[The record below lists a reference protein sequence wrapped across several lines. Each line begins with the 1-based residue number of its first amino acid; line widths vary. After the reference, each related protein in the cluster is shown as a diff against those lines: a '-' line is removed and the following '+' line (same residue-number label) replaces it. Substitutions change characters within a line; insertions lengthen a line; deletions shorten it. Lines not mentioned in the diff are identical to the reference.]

1 MEHFLAVLSYVLI
14 VSAIL
19 IGALI
24 VLEKRNPAKTIAWL
38 LVLIF
43 LPVVGFILYL
53 LFGRDM
59 RKKRLTRDK
68 KELDLSE
75 LEEESQISA
84 LEDRS
89 PLVRRLIQLG
99 ETAAHAPVTLKNKV
113 DIYVD
118 GNPLFEA
125 MLEDM
130 KQAIH
135 HIHLAYYI
143 VRDDELGRRVLDVLL
158 ERARNGVTIRFMY
171 DHVGSVFLPRRF
183 RETLEQA
190 GVEIVPILPV
200 TFPIIGRKLN
210 FRYHRKIT
218 IIDGRI
224 GYLGGFNIGDEYVG
238 KNKRFGFWRDT
249 HLRIEG
255 EAVHSLQYVFRE
267 DWEFASNKRFNGSAY
282 FPAIDRSTAPFQKNT
297 PMQLIAS
304 GPDSPI
310 PAILHA
316 ILNMIGGAERRLWIA
331 TPYLVPDE
339 SVLVA
344 LKTAA
349 LSGVDVRIVLPS
361 FPDHKL
367 VFYASTSYL
376 GELLASGVRV
386 YRYRKGFLHAK
397 VLLVDEDAVSVG
409 TANMDSRSFHLNF
422 EANYLI
428 YDPAIVKEMERRF
441 EDDFLE
447 CAEVSL
453 YHFLK
458 RPIYQH
464 VIESI
469 ARLFSPIM

>member
-1 MEHFLAVLSYVLI
+1 MEHVLAILAYVFILSTVLI
-14 VSAIL
+14 GVL
-19 IGALI
+19 II
-24 VLEKRNPAKTIAWL
+24 MEKRNPAKTIAWL
-38 LVLIF
+38 LVLFF

-68 KELDLSE
+68 KELDMSE
-75 LEEESQISA
+75 LEEENQKRA
-84 LEDRS
+84 LEGQS
-89 PLVRRLIQLG
+89 LLVRRLIQLG

-113 DIYVD
+113 DIFVD
-118 GNPLFEA
+118 GNPLFDA
-125 MLEDM
+125 MLDDL
-130 KQAIH
+130 KKARH

-143 VRDDELGRRVLDVLL
+143 VRDDELGRRFLEVLL
-158 ERARNGVTIRFMY
+158 DRAEHGVTIRFMY
-171 DHVGSVFLPRRF
+171 DHVGSVFLSRSF
-183 RETLEQA
+183 RKTLQKA
-190 GVEIVPILPV
+190 GVEIIPILPV

-218 IIDGRI
+218 IVDGRI

-249 HLRIEG
+249 HLRVEG
-255 EAVHSLQYVFRE
+255 QAVHSLQYVFRE
-267 DWEFASNKRFNGSAY
+267 DWEFASGKRFEGASY
-282 FPAIDRSTAPFQKNT
+282 FPDFEHSTSLPNT
-297 PMQLIAS
+297 HIPMQLVAS

-310 PAILHA
+310 PAILHS
-316 ILNMIGGAERRLWIA
+316 ILNMIGSAEQRLWIT

-367 VFYASTSYL
+367 VYHASTSYI
-376 GELLASGVRV
+376 GELLINGVRI
-386 YRYRKGFLHAK
+386 YRYHKGFLHAK
-397 VLLVDEDAVSVG
+397 VLLVDEDVVSVG
-409 TANMDSRSFHLNF
+409 TANMDARSFYLNF

-441 EDDFLE
+441 EEDFLE
-447 CAEVSL
+447 SQEINL
-453 YHFLK
+453 YQFIR
-458 RPIYQH
+458 RPLYQH
-464 VIESI
+464 ALESV